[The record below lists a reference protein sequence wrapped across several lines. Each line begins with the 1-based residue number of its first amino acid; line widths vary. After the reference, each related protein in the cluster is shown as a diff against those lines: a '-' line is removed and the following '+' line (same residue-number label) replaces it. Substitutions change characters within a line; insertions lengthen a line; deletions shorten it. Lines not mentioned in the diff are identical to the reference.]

1 MPVLAAVPGSSA
13 AAVKSKAELHLAA
26 RRPAERLLRA
36 WGGAD
41 RVTLEH
47 TKQAI
52 SKCLQVQKSCT
63 LCRMFFVK
71 RTIA

>member
-1 MPVLAAVPGSSA
+1 MGTAAAGSSA
-13 AAVKSKAELHLAA
+13 AAAKGKAELHLAA

-47 TKQAI
+47 TKEAI
-52 SKCLQVQKSCT
+52 NKCLQVQLDCESGICWE
-63 LCRMFFVK
+63 LNLGS
-71 RTIA
+71 